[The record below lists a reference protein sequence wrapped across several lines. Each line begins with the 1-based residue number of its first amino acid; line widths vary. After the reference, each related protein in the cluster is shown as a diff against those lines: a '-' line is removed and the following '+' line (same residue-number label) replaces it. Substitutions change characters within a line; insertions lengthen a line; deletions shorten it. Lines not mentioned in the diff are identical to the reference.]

1 MSLMSNEDLEK
12 LAECV
17 VQLDLKGAQSLV
29 DGMLNRG
36 IAPYTIIAEGL
47 SKGMEEV
54 GKKYESGEYFLSE
67 LLTAAAVMKGAMK
80 SLEPFVKFPPK
91 EKKGTVVIGTVRGD
105 LHDVGKN
112 VFISLLGGAGF
123 DVVDL
128 GVDVPA
134 EKFVEAIRQH
144 KPTIVG
150 MSALITTTIDEMGT
164 VIKALQDSEV
174 RKGVKVILGGTPVTE
189 AFGRAIGADAA
200 VNDAMAGLRI
210 CNRWA
215 EEEAGQRGDG
225 T

>member
-1 MSLMSNEDLEK
+1 MANEDLQK

-29 DGMLNRG
+29 DGMLNGG

-80 SLEPFVKFPPK
+80 SLEPYIKYVPK
-91 EKKGTVVIGTVRGD
+91 EKKGTVIIGTVRGD

-112 VFISLLGGAGF
+112 IFISLLEGTGF

-134 EKFVEAIRQH
+134 EKFVKAVRQH
-144 KPTIVG
+144 KPAIVG

-164 VIKALQDSEV
+164 VIKALRDAEV

-189 AFGRAIGADAA
+189 AFGRAMGADAA

-215 EEEAGQRGDG
+215 EEGARPKR
-225 T
+225 

>member
-1 MSLMSNEDLEK
+1 MSNDDLRK

-17 VQLDLKGAQSLV
+17 VQLDLRGAQSLV
-29 DGMLNRG
+29 DGMLKEG

-54 GKKYESGEYFLSE
+54 GRKYESGEYFLSE

-80 SLEPFVKFPPK
+80 SLEPYIKYEHK
-91 EKKGTVVIGTVRGD
+91 EEKGTVVIGTVRGD

-112 VFISLLGGAGF
+112 VFISLLEGAGF

-128 GVDVPA
+128 GVDVPP
-134 EKFVEAIRQH
+134 EKFVEAIKQH
-144 KPTIVG
+144 RPTIVG

-164 VIKALQDSEV
+164 VIKSLEDSGL

-189 AFGRAIGADAA
+189 EFGRAMGADAA

-225 T
+225 TT